1 MLLVAPALAGLV
13 TAGAPLIHELFP
25 SSLDAAG
32 VTSLREFAALLSAWT
47 LAALLVNFMLP
58 AMFALGRARLVNL
71 LAVPLLLLHIAA
83 TAIGSELL
91 GVEGAVAAFWS
102 RPRASARC
110 CSPSAATARGARWP
124 ARWAPTRCASSRSP
138 PSPSGSAS
146 WWATRSRAGS
156 PPPS

>member
-25 SSLDAAG
+25 SSLNAAG

-71 LAVPLLLLHIAA
+71 LAIPLLLLHVAA

-91 GVEGAVAAFWS
+91 GRRGCRRGLLRRA
-102 RPRASARC
+102 RRASARVLLAVGGDGAGRALAREMGGDALRFVAL
-110 CSPSAATARGARWP
+110 AAVAFGAR
-124 ARWAPTRCASSRSP
+124 RS
-138 PSPSGSAS
+138 
-146 WWATRSRAGS
+146 
-156 PPPS
+156 